1 MAEPTLAEIFGAN
14 ATQTATELILNK
26 ADFAAIGLTA
36 DAANTAESLLAAI
49 VALAQEYLTEANR
62 DLNSDQSIYIENGLP
77 SLITRGE
84 VTYRQQTKSI
94 TFEKLDTQSD
104 FDPDD
109 Y

>member
-1 MAEPTLAEIFGAN
+1 MAEPTLTQVFGAN

-36 DAANTAESLLAAI
+36 DAANSAESLLAAI

-62 DLNSDQSIYIENGLP
+62 DLNTDQSIYIENGLA
-77 SLITRGE
+77 SLITRGDD
-84 VTYRQQTKSI
+84 TFRQQNKSI
-94 TFEKLDTQSD
+94 TFEKLDTQSN